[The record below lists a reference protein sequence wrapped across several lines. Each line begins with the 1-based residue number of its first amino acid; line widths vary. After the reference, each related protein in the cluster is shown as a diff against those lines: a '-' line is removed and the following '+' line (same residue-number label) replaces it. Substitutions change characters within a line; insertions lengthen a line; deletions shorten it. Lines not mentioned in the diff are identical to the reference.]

1 MELAGGRSGPA
12 TPAVQAENR
21 RTNPQGRLEG
31 LRQAVRGNRP
41 AHPALLAG
49 SQQTREVGFRSS
61 RSLRGRVRWVSCPGR
76 GAAFF
81 PLLRRAGTHT
91 FIVKQSRTP
100 DSAARHAAS
109 HSASKTRVNAL

>member
-21 RTNPQGRLEG
+21 RSDDEGCLEG

-49 SQQTREVGFRSS
+49 SQQTREVGL
-61 RSLRGRVRWVSCPGR
+61 SLRPGEIRVPDAVQRPSRCSAEPGPNVKQTLSQPWTPDQPR
-76 GAAFF
+76 TT
-81 PLLRRAGTHT
+81 PQVRRA
-91 FIVKQSRTP
+91 
-100 DSAARHAAS
+100 A
-109 HSASKTRVNAL
+109 